1 MEEQEDM
8 AGRTSTDTS
17 DTGDQKTRVSLTPLR
32 TGNARARR
40 RLPGAAAEPAIA
52 DPAVAEPA
60 SEAEATGA
68 AAAPVA
74 EPAVAVAETAA
85 VAEAASVKAPKPEP
99 TPPAINLRSPEFYL
113 NRELT
118 WLSFNSRVLHEA
130 QDKRIPLLERVKF
143 LAIASS
149 NLDEFFMKRIGGL
162 KQQLAAN
169 VHQLTVDGRTPQE
182 QITECAAAV
191 KELQLRMREV
201 YLDLVKSL
209 ARKGIVIA
217 EYESLTAEQKSTV
230 RNHYLKNI
238 LPLVT
243 PLAMDPAH
251 PFPFISNLSLSLLVT
266 LRYRDDE
273 EPIMNR
279 IKVPLGS
286 GVPRFLQID
295 DSDHFVPLEEVMAHN
310 LDLLFP
316 EMEIESCEL
325 FRVTR
330 NANTELE
337 EDQAEDLLS
346 MIETELR
353 YRKFAPFVRL
363 EISAGMSALHR
374 GMLAAEL
381 GLDETADVFES
392 DVLLGIRHLMDLA
405 SLDYPELHD
414 EDHRPVTNVKLQDR
428 RSIFHQ
434 IREAGSILLSFPY
447 ESFATSVEH
456 FVREASQ
463 DPKVRAIKMT
473 LYRTSADTEILE
485 YLIEAARNGKQVA
498 VAVELKARFDEAAN
512 IRWATRLEEAGI
524 HVTYGVVGLK
534 THAKSILVVRQDYT
548 GLRRYAHIGTGN
560 YHAGTARIYSDLGLL
575 TCDDEIGH
583 DLTELFNYLTSGCK
597 PSRRYRKLLTAPKF
611 LKKALLAKIEREIEL
626 HSDESPGLI
635 RFKTNALEDANVTE
649 ALYKAS
655 RAGVKVELIVRDSC
669 RLRPGV
675 PGLSDNVSVI
685 SVVGRFL
692 EHARIYYFRNGGEE
706 EYYIGSA
713 DLMRRNLESRVELL
727 APIEDPAHREEL
739 HRFFEVQLEDQ
750 RNVWDMGPDGE
761 YVQRQ
766 PVGRGRESKGCQE
779 VMVAFAEK
787 RQASATRLRRRKPRA
802 IARRSVR

>member
-60 SEAEATGA
+60 SEAEAPGA

-74 EPAVAVAETAA
+74 EPAVDVAETAA

-316 EMEIESCEL
+316 EMEVESCEL

-611 LKKALLAKIEREIEL
+611 LKKALLAKIDREIEG
-626 HSDESPGLI
+626 HSEKTPGLI
-635 RFKTNALEDANVTE
+635 RFKTNALEDPDITA
-649 ALYKAS
+649 ALYRAS
-655 RAGVKVELIVRDSC
+655 RAGVRVELVVRDTC
-669 RLRPGV
+669 RLRPGL
-675 PGLSDNVSVI
+675 PEISENISVI

-692 EHARIYYFRNGGEE
+692 EHSRIYYFRNGGDE
-706 EYYIGSA
+706 EYFIGSA
-713 DLMRRNLESRVELL
+713 DLMTRNLESRVELVT
-727 APIEDPAHREEL
+727 PVEDPALRREL
-739 HRFFEVQLEDQ
+739 HNILEVQLADQ
-750 RNVWDMGPDGE
+750 RSVWDMQPDGS

-766 PVGRGRESKGCQE
+766 PGRGRSAKGCQQ
-779 VMVAFAEK
+779 VLIDQAEK
-787 RQASATRLRRRKPRA
+787 RQTDANRLRKRKPRA
-802 IARRSVR
+802 IARRSIK